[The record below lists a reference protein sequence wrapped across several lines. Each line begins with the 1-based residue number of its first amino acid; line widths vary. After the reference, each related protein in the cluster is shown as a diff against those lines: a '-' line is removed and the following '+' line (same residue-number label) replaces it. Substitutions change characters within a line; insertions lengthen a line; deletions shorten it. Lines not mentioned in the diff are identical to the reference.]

1 MSCYKDYPC
10 WKKGFKFLGDSFKS
24 SLFST
29 VDDCRADCVQTEGCV
44 AFSTRAG
51 TENKCLLFK
60 SDTSLEEAADPIAIS
75 VRLSCLNAGKT
86 KMFFSVY
93 NRNKL
98 GSWHDGHDNSSGC
111 FFQNNLHS
119 VTLFYNIISIFQI
132 ISAGRKGLIC
142 KAGTSRI

>member
-1 MSCYKDYPC
+1 M
-10 WKKGFKFLGDSFKS
+10 
-24 SLFST
+24 
-29 VDDCRADCVQTEGCV
+29 

-60 SDTSLEEAADPIAIS
+60 SNTSLEEAADPIAIS

-98 GSWHDGHDNSSGC
+98 GSWHDGHDKSSGR